1 MKRKF
6 GCFLLAVCLCVS
18 LAVPSYAAEEGNSD
32 RAEALRSLGL
42 FLGSDN
48 GFELDR
54 IATRVESA
62 VMVVRMLGREDA
74 AKSENS
80 PHPFSDVPDWA
91 SAYVG
96 YLYKNNITKG
106 ISESLFGASYMAT
119 AAQYATYILRALG
132 YDDSAGDFS
141 WDKSL
146 DKMASLGIITNAQ
159 AVEFAAG
166 EGVLRGNV
174 AAISYLS
181 LFASPKD
188 SGTKLLEKLYLNDKA
203 VSFDQLKAAASRD
216 ERIALLAAVHGVPKD
231 SPSTSILNSEEI
243 FHSSSAAVFKINT
256 RVASEVEFSSGSGF
270 FISPDG
276 LAVTNAHVLSLAS
289 SAEITMSDGKTY
301 PIETVLG
308 LNLYEDLA
316 LIKVKGSSFPY
327 LELGDP
333 SGLRMAQRIY
343 CIGSPLG
350 FDNTISDGLV
360 STLNREHGGN
370 TYIQISAPIAP
381 GSSGGAL
388 LNEYG
393 QVVGVTTMGSDVGQV
408 NLAVPITRLS
418 SLFWFP
424 EARTFTYLSA
434 HSHFNCIPITDETY
448 AEREPNNAGAVQS
461 LANDTIMYGTISG
474 SEDVDIYELEVD
486 SASDVL
492 VSLTSDSA
500 HSMALKLEVADP
512 SGKIIFKSAHYTGEI
527 FSLAKGYAPAEGKY
541 TVKIY
546 VDGGNNWSGVG
557 YELYW
562 MAFPTYEVS
571 EEYLVIFEFE
581 PNDNF
586 EHANY
591 LPDFADILA
600 TSTSASDVDFYRFT
614 LTQYSEYY
622 ARLYNGAY
630 DYNAV
635 VIDAAT
641 QLPVGTFTSNGS
653 GQMTYSAYLK
663 AGEYYIKVSPN
674 DNSLEWNNI
683 AYSLSG
689 WFM

>member
-6 GCFLLAVCLCVS
+6 VCFLLAACLCVS
-18 LAVPSYAAEEGNSD
+18 FSVSSHAAGEDNSG
-32 RAEALRSLGL
+32 RAETLRSLGL

-62 VMVVRMLGREDA
+62 VMVVRMLGREDT

-80 PHPFSDVPDWA
+80 THPFSDVPDWA

-106 ISESLFGASYMAT
+106 ISESLFGAADMAT

-132 YDDSAGDFS
+132 YDDSAGDFA

-146 DKMASLGIITNAQ
+146 DKMVSLGIITNAQ
-159 AVEFAAG
+159 AAEFAAG

-181 LFASPKD
+181 LFAAPKGSD
-188 SGTKLLEKLYLNDKA
+188 TKLLEKLYLDDNA
-203 VSFDQLKAAASRD
+203 ISFDQMKAAASND
-216 ERIALLAAVHGVPKD
+216 ERIALLVAVHGVPKA
-231 SPSTSILNSEEI
+231 SPSTAILSSEEI
-243 FHSSSAAVFKINT
+243 FHSASSAVFKINT
-256 RVASEVEFSSGSGF
+256 QVASAVDFGSGSGF

-276 LAVTNAHVLSLAS
+276 LAVTNAHVIAIAS
-289 SAEITMSDGKTY
+289 SAEITTSDGKTY

-308 LNLYEDLA
+308 LNMYEDLA
-316 LIKVKGSSFPY
+316 LIKVKGTNFPY

-333 SGLRMAQRIY
+333 GGLRMAQRIY

-350 FDNTISDGLV
+350 FGNTISDGLI
-360 STLNREHGGN
+360 SSFDREYEGN

-388 LNEYG
+388 LNEHG

-408 NLAVPITRLS
+408 NLAVPITKLA
-418 SLFWFP
+418 SLFRFS
-424 EARTFTYLSA
+424 EARTFKYLSA
-434 HSHFNCIPITDETY
+434 HSHFNCLPITDEAY
-448 AEREPNNAGAVQS
+448 AEQEPNNSAAAQRMADDS
-461 LANDTIMYGTISG
+461 IMYGTISG
-474 SEDVDIYELEVD
+474 SDDVDIYELEVG
-486 SASDVL
+486 SASDMF
-492 VSLTSDSA
+492 VSITSDSA

-512 SGKIIFKSAHYTGEI
+512 SGKIIFKSAHYSGEI

-541 TVKIY
+541 TVRVY
-546 VDGGNNWSGVG
+546 TDGGTNWSGVG

-562 MAFPTYEVS
+562 MALPTYKVS
-571 EEYLVIFEFE
+571 EEILFVFEFE
-581 PNDNF
+581 PNDDF

-591 LPDFADILA
+591 MPDFAEILA
-600 TSTSASDVDFYRFT
+600 TSTSAADSDFYRFT
-614 LTQYSEYY
+614 LTQYSEYFASLYCGTY
-622 ARLYNGAY
+622 AYK
-630 DYNAV
+630 V
-635 VIDAAT
+635 EVIDAAT
-641 QLPVGTFTSNGS
+641 QQPVGTFTPDGAGN
-653 GQMTYSAYLK
+653 MLYTAYLK

-674 DNSLEWNNI
+674 DNSAVWNNV
-683 AYSLSG
+683 AYSLAG
-689 WFM
+689 LFM